1 MIVLISGPSGSG
13 KTTVARSLSAKLNLN
28 YVSAGE
34 LFRQVAK
41 SMGKD
46 ILDLNLEAEKDFSID
61 KEIDR
66 KIFERALKGNVVI
79 ESHIVGWLLRDLSDV
94 SVYLWAPVEER
105 ARRISIRDN
114 LPYKEAL
121 EKVIAREDSHGSRFW
136 KYYGVDF
143 SDLSAYDLTL
153 NTFGLTADKVVE
165 IILQY
170 IRSKK

>member
-13 KTTVARSLSAKLNLN
+13 KTTVARSLSARMNLG

-41 SMGKD
+41 SLRKD
-46 ILDLNLEAEKDFSID
+46 ILDLNFEAEKDFSID
-61 KEIDR
+61 KEIDK
-66 KIFERALKGNVVI
+66 KIFETALKGNVVI
-79 ESHIVGWLLRDLSDV
+79 ESHIVGWLLKDLADV
-94 SVYLWAPVEER
+94 SVYLWAPLEER

-114 LPYKEAL
+114 LPYDEAL
-121 EKVIAREDSHGSRFW
+121 MKVIAREDSHGNRFW

-143 SDLSAYDLTL
+143 SDLTVYDLVL
-153 NTFGLTADKVVE
+153 NTSRLTADRVVE

-170 IRSKK
+170 INSKK